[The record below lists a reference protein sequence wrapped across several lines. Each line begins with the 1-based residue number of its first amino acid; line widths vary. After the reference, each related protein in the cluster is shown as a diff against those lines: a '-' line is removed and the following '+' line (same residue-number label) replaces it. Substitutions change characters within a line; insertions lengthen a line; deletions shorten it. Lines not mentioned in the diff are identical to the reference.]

1 MFDSLINC
9 LLNCLVLLL
18 AKRNSLMA
26 TRFNTYWRCCCC
38 VAVAAV
44 LQCCCN
50 CCKCCMCCICC
61 SCGEWTQSFGFECF
75 SSCVSDMWWLWFL
88 FSGFWLW
95 LICFLILVSF
105 RYAHTQ
111 HTLGSAFGLAG
122 MLLLLGFRAH
132 LRQAMDSWFHGG
144 CRSGLVVCLGCL
156 FGFHWILRWNILI
169 LIYIFCF

>member
-95 LICFLILVSF
+95 LFCFFDFL
-105 RYAHTQ
+105 
-111 HTLGSAFGLAG
+111 LASD
-122 MLLLLGFRAH
+122 MHIHNTHLALLLA
-132 LRQAMDSWFHGG
+132 W
-144 CRSGLVVCLGCL
+144 LGCCCCL
-156 FGFHWILRWNILI
+156 ASV
-169 LIYIFCF
+169 LIYGRRWIHGFMADVGADW